1 VRTISLDLRER
12 ILGSYDNQEGT
23 RLEIARRFRVS
34 LGLVKKLLQQ
44 RRHTGDLAP
53 RHRFSGRKPMIVPA
67 HRRQMQ
73 ALLAK
78 KNDLTLQELRQATGL
93 TCSLQAINVV
103 LGQLGLTYKKRHSTP
118 ANKTGP
124 TSSEPGGAGAASK
137 RPWTR
142 RGWSSST
149 NPEPKPT

>member
-12 ILGSYDNQEGT
+12 ILGSYDNEEGA
-23 RLEIARRFRVS
+23 RHEIARRFRVS

-44 RRHTGDLAP
+44 RRHTGDIAP
-53 RHRFSGRKPMIVPA
+53 RHRFSGRKPMIVQA

-78 KNDLTLQELRQATGL
+78 KSDLTLQELRQATGL

-103 LGQLGLTYKKRHSTP
+103 LGQMGLTYKKRRSRP
-118 ANKTGP
+118 ASKTGP
-124 TSSEPGGAGAASK
+124 TSSGLGGFGVATK
-137 RPWTR
+137 RHWTR
-142 RGWSSST
+142 RG
-149 NPEPKPT
+149 